1 MSVSNFEASM
11 ENLFNFKPSEV
22 GVETNKALIFEE
34 VTKELEAFRATESD
48 DKTCR
53 QSLTWYKKNLTS

>member
-1 MSVSNFEASM
+1 M
-11 ENLFNFKPSEV
+11 ENLFNFKPSEA

-34 VTKELEAFRATESD
+34 ITKELEAFLATESD

-53 QSLTWYKKNLTS
+53 QSLTRYKKNLTS